1 MTFVEQ
7 TMQTQK
13 LKTCLNTDQTH
24 LQMFY
29 LQAFTEKL
37 KTFNLHRN
45 NIAKI
50 NLIQTRPSVF

>member
-37 KTFNLHRN
+37 KLSIYTET
-45 NIAKI
+45 I
-50 NLIQTRPSVF
+50 

>member
-37 KTFNLHRN
+37 KLSTYTET
-45 NIAKI
+45 
-50 NLIQTRPSVF
+50 IQPKST